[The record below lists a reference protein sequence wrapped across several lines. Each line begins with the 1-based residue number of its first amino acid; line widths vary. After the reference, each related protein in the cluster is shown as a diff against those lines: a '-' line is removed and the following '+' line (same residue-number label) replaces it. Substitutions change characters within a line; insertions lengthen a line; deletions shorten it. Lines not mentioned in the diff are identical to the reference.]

1 MMKENKWCSSTSITE
16 NHWSDGNGGGAGKIF
31 QNSGDIILHNGYIV
45 CSKCGYPTP
54 YKLLL
59 GQVHL
64 ANKTCPHCGNVVI
77 HSNTI

>member
-1 MMKENKWCSSTSITE
+1 MKENKWYSLTSTIN
-16 NHWSDGNGGGAGKIF
+16 NHWTDGNGGAAGQTF
-31 QNSGDIILHNGYIV
+31 PNGGSTILHNGYIV
-45 CSKCGYPTP
+45 CPNCGYSTP

-64 ANKTCPHCGNVVI
+64 TDKTCPHCGNVVI